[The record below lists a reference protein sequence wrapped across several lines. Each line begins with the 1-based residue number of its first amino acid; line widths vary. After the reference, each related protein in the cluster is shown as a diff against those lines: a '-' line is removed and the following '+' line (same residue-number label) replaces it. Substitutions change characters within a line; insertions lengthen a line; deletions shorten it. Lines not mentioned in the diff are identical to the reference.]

1 MKTRKE
7 HLRILPAEIIAE
19 VKAIMEIEGTGFR
32 LDWVCNKNNTLLEAM
47 VFSDTKQGH
56 AYWWAINE
64 QYFKN

>member
-19 VKAIMEIEGTGFR
+19 VKAIMKTQGMQV
-32 LDWVCNKNNTLLEAM
+32 LLSQVCNKNTTLLGGIY
-47 VFSDTKQGH
+47 FTDTEKGH
-56 AYWWAINE
+56 TYWWAINE